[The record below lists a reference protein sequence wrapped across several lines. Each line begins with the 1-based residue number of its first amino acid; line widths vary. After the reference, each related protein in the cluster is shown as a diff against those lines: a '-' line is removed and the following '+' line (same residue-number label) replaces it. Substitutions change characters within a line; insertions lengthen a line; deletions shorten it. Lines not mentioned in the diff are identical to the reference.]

1 MPVLVGFVPT
11 PEGRAALRRAVLECH
26 LRTTGL
32 ILVNAEHHSA
42 PATTA
47 ESSAAEVRAVCAEL
61 GVSEPDLEIR
71 RNRNAYE
78 PADDVLSVAEE
89 AEAELIVIGLRRRTA
104 VGKLILG
111 GSAQRIL
118 LDASCPVLAVKADIG
133 SGWEAGPPGPALS
146 TISADTAASKAGAPS
161 AQASSAP
168 AASAEPASAGA
179 VQSASG
185 REGE

>member
-32 ILVNAEHHSA
+32 IIVNAEHNAAPTAATESA
-42 PATTA
+42 AV
-47 ESSAAEVRAVCAEL
+47 ESSAAELRAVCTEL
-61 GVSEPDLEIR
+61 GVSEPDLEVR

-89 AEAELIVIGLRRRTA
+89 TEAELIVIGLRRRTA

-118 LDASCPVLAVKADIG
+118 LDASCPVLAVKAEMN

-146 TISADTAASKAGAPS
+146 TISADTVSPGGAPS
-161 AQASSAP
+161 PPRDA
-168 AASAEPASAGA
+168 
-179 VQSASG
+179 
-185 REGE
+185 